1 MDEYRRTFSKKHG
14 IKWEFMNDALI
25 KRYMSF
31 KRSRT
36 ALRKNLNHNYAPKQ
50 REVKPQPSSDYQFE
64 MSQISGGNN
73 NQGGDFRAPQSD
85 VKKITVIPRENQF
98 Y

>member
-1 MDEYRRTFSKKHG
+1 MDDYRRSFSKKHG

-36 ALRKNLNHNYAPKQ
+36 ALRKNLNQNYAPKE
-50 REVKPQPSSDYQFE
+50 RVAKAPGAGHQFE
-64 MSQISGGNN
+64 MSQLSGGLNN
-73 NQGGDFRAPQSD
+73 
-85 VKKITVIPRENQF
+85 
-98 Y
+98 